1 MAALH
6 AALQSLQPV
15 SIEEIPT
22 SNEGLCTYIRD
33 LLIQARLI
41 VESVPEPPS
50 PPTTSNLP
58 AGSKSPT
65 NAEDSSETLLASTTL
80 PALIKSSST
89 PALGPVDI
97 LSLRSEWGQPINR
110 IDNAKENPLR
120 IPVYKLRS
128 IDGKGAWFARRSVH
142 AGSLPYSRFEKKLQ
156 SELAETMK
164 LREKIGK
171 EVSIRGVGSEGCLE
185 NLTVPLHSAQMD
197 TTSGNRDLLG
207 NIEVHHLSAHFPG
220 PSASRDFVT
229 LLVTSKKA
237 LEVSCQRRDEGENE
251 NSPPP
256 RNFIVISKP
265 CAHPDVPIRKGF
277 VRGQYESVEMI
288 RELPAPIEGDSSGAS
303 ENKGDANPVEWIM
316 ITRSDPGGS
325 IPRWMVE
332 KGTVPSIVSD
342 AKKFIDWASQDQ
354 PKSESTDEDFSTSQ
368 PSHDSGKYEEKQQ
381 QLKTGPGERVSKQC
395 TPGRQA
401 PAKERRSS
409 EVKSSHGEVDSMPS
423 HEVGFAAG
431 IVQGVSLTLKST
443 APKGLFDY
451 IDLPTTSKHPGD
463 ETDESQVNDGIR
475 DGGGNVTRT
484 STASRNM
491 NNASPSSSTA
501 SFVSAD
507 SQLGDMQ
514 GNKEDSIPNSPGIGN
529 NNSPVMFN
537 PRVTSSTSNSI
548 FSLKQEFTPPNAYD
562 KELARIFDRKNK
574 VLRDLELNHSQ
585 RNELVSQ
592 VSQPHAPDVNASD
605 EIQERIASPSKRGKD
620 ATSNK
625 RSLATLERK
634 EVKLN
639 SQLNK
644 IEAQQQKIAAKI
656 ELKRRKE
663 LEKDER
669 IRLKVEV
676 ETLKKE
682 MDRMKV
688 EISRLRQERGQW
700 VSIVGKL
707 QQENTELAAQLP
719 KRGGI

>member
-164 LREKIGK
+164 LREKI
-171 EVSIRGVGSEGCLE
+171 
-185 NLTVPLHSAQMD
+185 
-197 TTSGNRDLLG
+197 
-207 NIEVHHLSAHFPG
+207 
-220 PSASRDFVT
+220 ASRDFVT

-423 HEVGFAAG
+423 HEVGFAA
-431 IVQGVSLTLKST
+431 
-443 APKGLFDY
+443 GLFDY

-669 IRLKVEV
+669 IRLKVED
-676 ETLKKE
+676 ETLKKNGSNE
-682 MDRMKV
+682 ALTFSLGSPIPIAMYCK
-688 EISRLRQERGQW
+688 S
-700 VSIVGKL
+700 
-707 QQENTELAAQLP
+707 
-719 KRGGI
+719 GGWPTYDA

>member
-65 NAEDSSETLLASTTL
+65 NAEDSSENPPCPRRHLPGSHKIFIHTCIRTCGYTL
-80 PALIKSSST
+80 
-89 PALGPVDI
+89 
-97 LSLRSEWGQPINR
+97 N
-110 IDNAKENPLR
+110 
-120 IPVYKLRS
+120 Y
-128 IDGKGAWFARRSVH
+128 
-142 AGSLPYSRFEKKLQ
+142 GS
-156 SELAETMK
+156 
-164 LREKIGK
+164 
-171 EVSIRGVGSEGCLE
+171 
-185 NLTVPLHSAQMD
+185 
-197 TTSGNRDLLG
+197 
-207 NIEVHHLSAHFPG
+207 
-220 PSASRDFVT
+220 
-229 LLVTSKKA
+229 
-237 LEVSCQRRDEGENE
+237 
-251 NSPPP
+251 
-256 RNFIVISKP
+256 
-265 CAHPDVPIRKGF
+265 F

-537 PRVTSSTSNSI
+537 TRVTSSTSNSI

-669 IRLKVEV
+669 ISLKAEV

-700 VSIVGKL
+700 MDLDKDSIQGDALVQGCL
-707 QQENTELAAQLP
+707 SS
-719 KRGGI
+719 